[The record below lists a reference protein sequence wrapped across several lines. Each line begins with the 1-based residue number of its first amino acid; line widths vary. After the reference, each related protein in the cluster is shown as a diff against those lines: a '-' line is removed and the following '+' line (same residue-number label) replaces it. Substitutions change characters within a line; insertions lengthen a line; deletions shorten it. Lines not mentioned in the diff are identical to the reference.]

1 MWIQVP
7 EDVEHVLWEGL
18 LEPAADEAMERSER
32 ERAEKG
38 FHGDVR
44 TILRD
49 LSVVS
54 IGQPETWPLQ
64 AVYPPD
70 KMPLPLQ
77 AKLNEADFY
86 LVALACSF
94 RPVHGE
100 SHIQWARFRA
110 YLVPDSAGHQPL
122 AYDLYPNEVV
132 QEVKR
137 QVKVT
142 LNPTLK
148 FYEVQANVGSVEFGL
163 EYRELH
169 PLISGTGQGQPDP
182 MWDYE
187 EAKGIRVQGGKSMYL
202 LVKAPKGM
210 PSGRVILDLAA
221 DVVVQG
227 SILPTL
233 VLQNRQEAG
242 KQLAAQLWG

>member
-7 EDVEHVLWEGL
+7 EDIEQVLWEGPL
-18 LEPAADEAMERSER
+18 APAADEAVEQAER
-32 ERAEKG
+32 ELTERRFRA
-38 FHGDVR
+38 DTR

-49 LSVVS
+49 LPVVR

-64 AVYPPD
+64 ALYPRD
-70 KMPLPLQ
+70 KMPLSLQ

-100 SHIQWARFRA
+100 SRIQWARFRA

-122 AYDLYPNEVV
+122 AYDLYPNDVV

-142 LNPTLK
+142 LNPTLT
-148 FYEVQANVGSVEFGL
+148 FHEVGASVGSVEFGWV
-163 EYRELH
+163 YPELQ
-169 PLISGTGQGQPDP
+169 PLISGTGQGQPDA

-187 EAKGIRVQGGKSMYL
+187 EAKGIRIQGGKWMYL

-221 DVVVQG
+221 DVVVAG
-227 SILPTL
+227 SILPTRIL
-233 VLQNRQEAG
+233 PNKQEATE
-242 KQLAAQLWG
+242 QLAVPLWG